1 MVCAMSSIPVK
12 EADMQADT
20 LCEIDNLR
28 IAFEGHDG
36 TLTEAVRGISLTLA
50 RGERLGIVGE
60 SGSGKSLTGR
70 ALLGLLPAS
79 AHWSADGMRLDNHD
93 LLAMRPKER
102 RRLCGTQ
109 MSMILQDPK
118 YSLNPV
124 MTVAQ
129 QMREAFGR
137 QSSKLNAKAMRER
150 IVAAL
155 EAVHIRDPKRVADA
169 YPHELSGGMGQRVM
183 IAMMVSSGPQLLIAD
198 EPTSALDVLVSMQV
212 LSVLDEMIAKH
223 NTGLIFISHD
233 LPLVMSFCDRV
244 LVMVGGRVVETCAAR
259 DLAHAQHPYT
269 RGLLAASPPLRN
281 PPDEL
286 PVLQRDPAWFAE
298 VAP

>member
-36 TLTEAVRGISLTLA
+36 TLTEAVRGISLALA

-60 SGSGKSLTGR
+60 SGSGQSLTGR

-79 AHWSADGMRLDNHD
+79 AQWSADGMRLDNHD

-137 QSSKLNAKAMRER
+137 HAAKA
-150 IVAAL
+150 
-155 EAVHIRDPKRVADA
+155 
-169 YPHELSGGMGQRVM
+169 
-183 IAMMVSSGPQLLIAD
+183 SS
-198 EPTSALDVLVSMQV
+198 
-212 LSVLDEMIAKH
+212 
-223 NTGLIFISHD
+223 
-233 LPLVMSFCDRV
+233 
-244 LVMVGGRVVETCAAR
+244 
-259 DLAHAQHPYT
+259 
-269 RGLLAASPPLRN
+269 
-281 PPDEL
+281 
-286 PVLQRDPAWFAE
+286 
-298 VAP
+298 